1 LLTGIPAK
9 RIYKDA
15 GIVDAA
21 RHLTDQERQPPDR
34 ERIVAAMHRISHNGL
49 TGQISFDA
57 EGNLERPVFTIFQV
71 KNQKWVA
78 QKTIGAKP

>member
-1 LLTGIPAK
+1 
-9 RIYKDA
+9 
-15 GIVDAA
+15 
-21 RHLTDQERQPPDR
+21 
-34 ERIVAAMHRISHNGL
+34 MHRIRHNGL